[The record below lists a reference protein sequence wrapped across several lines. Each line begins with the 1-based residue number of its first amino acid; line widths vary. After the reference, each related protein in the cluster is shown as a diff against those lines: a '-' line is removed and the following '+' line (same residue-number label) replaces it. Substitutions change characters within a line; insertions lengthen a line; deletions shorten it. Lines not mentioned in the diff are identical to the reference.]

1 MRKLAH
7 AISTRKSINF
17 IIYQVME
24 FIFELFAEIL
34 GRADDG
40 AYSRG
45 TQKEEVAQDAQKA
58 EEAEPLP
65 EPQPLNIFNVVN
77 FH

>member
-1 MRKLAH
+1 
-7 AISTRKSINF
+7 
-17 IIYQVME
+17 ME

-40 AYSRG
+40 SYSLG
-45 TQKEEVAQDAQKA
+45 AQKEEVAQDAQKA